1 MIDLPRWFRPSGFF
15 LCPPGCITLPGFTL
29 LFCTFHR
36 EKLTGTGPKVT
47 CRPCGV
53 ICHRYRSRPPSPP
66 SNPVYLC
73 VRVLHKGVVPSVI
86 SVISVKAENFVG
98 LVIPFG
104 TVLQIIYE
112 NTEYSKGS
120 VTISEIVIRRSCN
133 ENGHVSVGKG
143 KLCPTK
149 PVYLSLSSSGCT
161 GKP

>member
-1 MIDLPRWFRPSGFF
+1 MRCVSLLGSSV
-15 LCPPGCITLPGFTL
+15 TSAFTG
-29 LFCTFHR
+29 H
-36 EKLTGTGPKVT
+36 P
-47 CRPCGV
+47 
-53 ICHRYRSRPPSPP
+53 
-66 SNPVYLC
+66 
-73 VRVLHKGVVPSVI
+73 PSVI
-86 SVISVKAENFVG
+86 YGWVSCQQFFVFSVISVKTENFVG

-120 VTISEIVIRRSCN
+120 VTIFGIVIRTGCN

>member
-1 MIDLPRWFRPSGFF
+1 MRCVSLLGSSV
-15 LCPPGCITLPGFTL
+15 TSAFTG
-29 LFCTFHR
+29 H
-36 EKLTGTGPKVT
+36 
-47 CRPCGV
+47 
-53 ICHRYRSRPPSPP
+53 PPSVIYGWV
-66 SNPVYLC
+66 SCQQFFVF
-73 VRVLHKGVVPSVI
+73 SVI
-86 SVISVKAENFVG
+86 SVISVKTENFVG

-120 VTISEIVIRRSCN
+120 VTIFGIVIRTGCN
-133 ENGHVSVGKG
+133 KNGHVSVGKG